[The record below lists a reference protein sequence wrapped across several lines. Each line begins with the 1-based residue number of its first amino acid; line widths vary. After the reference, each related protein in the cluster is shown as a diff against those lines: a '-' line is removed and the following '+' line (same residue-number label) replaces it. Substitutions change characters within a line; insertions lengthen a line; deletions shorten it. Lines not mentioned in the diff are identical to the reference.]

1 MAKTSRIARALK
13 RQRRHEKRDIKKN
26 DKRGKHTKA
35 SREERKQLEAERH
48 ARARKHSVCVHCD
61 GTQFGHTADGASMVC
76 IGCGFVFDNEPVMP
90 DLPEPEDIRSV
101 ASNVYLHRNY
111 FAERMRQWNNTEPRL
126 TTLQKSQ
133 IYGVQSFLERKVGHE
148 WSPGVLSKDKF
159 GQICRILDQIRPGQ
173 RWRQKLE
180 RWFQAKL
187 SLCGPCDYVPDLPPD
202 HLVYDMKV
210 LFDAFAY
217 TFARHFRNKGD
228 FGRNVPKLDLV
239 CLVLMY
245 NIDKQALWRYG
256 WFFMSD
262 RIWWESQSTLRDYE
276 RCKLIVSK
284 CNECLL
290 REEPRKVV
298 RRDTYR
304 WFQENKLVMPSLDT
318 LRSWVPYNYN
328 SLASVPYVLKLTSVS
343 KKGDHGR
350 S

>member
-1 MAKTSRIARALK
+1 MSKTSWISRALK
-13 RQRRHEKRDIKKN
+13 RQRRHEKRMVKKN

-35 SREERKQLEAERH
+35 SREERNKLAAERH
-48 ARARKHSVCVHCD
+48 ARTAKRDTCVHCH
-61 GTQFGHTADGASMVC
+61 GTQFDHTADYASMVC
-76 IGCGFVFDNEPVMP
+76 TECGFVLDNTPTMP
-90 DLPEPEDIRSV
+90 DLPASDELEAMRSLH
-101 ASNVYLHRNY
+101 SSIYLHRNY

-133 IYGVQSFLERKVGHE
+133 IYGVQSFLERTIGHE
-148 WSPGVLSKDKF
+148 WTPGLLSKDKF

-187 SLCGPCDYVPDLPPD
+187 SLCGPCDYRPDLPPD
-202 HLVYDMKV
+202 HLIYEMKV

-217 TFARHFRNKGD
+217 TFARHFRGRED

-239 CLVLMY
+239 CLILMY
-245 NIDKQALWRYG
+245 NADRKALWRYG
-256 WFFMSD
+256 WFFMND

-276 RCKLIVSK
+276 RCVSIVAK

-290 REEPRKVV
+290 REEPRRVV

-304 WFQENKLVMPSLDT
+304 WFQTRALIMPTLDEI
-318 LRSWVPYNYN
+318 RSRVPYNYN
-328 SLASVPYVLKLTSVS
+328 SLSTVPYTIKLT
-343 KKGDHGR
+343 
-350 S
+350 